1 MSSDGSNKGAREV
14 PVKVLVIDDSA
25 VFQAAC
31 RDVLLCIPSFVE
43 VGAASTG
50 EDGVALAATL
60 APDLVVGDVIL
71 PGIDG
76 LETCRRLRSLEPSP
90 LVVLCSVDDD
100 PRAPGLSLPCNDSP
114 YINKASFSPT
124 ALLNVWRHR
133 RPGAGTRPRGDTPA
147 DPIVSDKAPPNARAG
162 AQLFNSFV
170 TEVHHMSLGPIE
182 LLVLKFPGNKFSGEI
197 LPELRALVDTDMI
210 GIVDIMLAVT
220 DDEGNVS
227 ALEIA
232 DDQEAYSVLKPIV
245 NDIEGLL
252 TPADIEALGNQ
263 LGRNST
269 AAVMLFENKWATRFR
284 DAVLRADGEV
294 VMLERIPKQ
303 VVDAMMEEP
312 AAVA

>member
-1 MSSDGSNKGAREV
+1 MSRHEPHAGVAER
-14 PVKVLVIDDSA
+14 PVRVLVIDDSA

-31 RDVLLCIPSFVE
+31 RDVVRCIPSFVE
-43 VGAASTG
+43 VGEAATG
-50 EDGVALAATL
+50 EDGVALAAEV
-60 APDLVVGDVIL
+60 APDLVVVDITL

-76 LETCRRLRSLEPSP
+76 LETCRRLRSLSPAP

-100 PRAPGLSLPCNDSP
+100 PRSPSVSVPCNDSP
-114 YINKASFSPT
+114 YINKARFSPT
-124 ALLNVWRHR
+124 ALLDVWRQR
-133 RPGAGTRPRGDTPA
+133 SPPA
-147 DPIVSDKAPPNARAG
+147 DPIVRDKAPLNARAG
-162 AQLFNSFV
+162 AQVPNSFP
-170 TEVHHMSLGPIE
+170 TEVRHMSLGPIE

-197 LPELRALVDTDMI
+197 LPELRNLVDTDMI

-232 DDQEAYSVLKPIV
+232 DDQDAYSVLKPIV
-245 NDIEGLL
+245 KDIEGLL
-252 TPADIEALGNQ
+252 TPADIETLGQQ
-263 LGRNST
+263 LGPNST

-312 AAVA
+312 VAVA